1 MKVTFLRH
9 GFLASPYDHYESL
22 SLTQLSLIA
31 RQLVEPTIDVK
42 KLHES
47 IKHHHYSNQSFD
59 TVLVSPSQRAKDTAA
74 SLMAARLL
82 AQHHQVIEVLRE
94 ILFDPAMLV
103 SEKEYQQNGLAI
115 LRERLFL
122 ALATDQNFETGT
134 QVVQRVKIF
143 ATLLQKLHADSI
155 LVVTHGFLL
164 RYLDIYF
171 RQRSTDFSFSALRK
185 AKNYDYLTGFSVS
198 ID

>member
-1 MKVTFLRH
+1 MNVTFLRH

-31 RQLVEPTIDVK
+31 RQLVEPTIDMK

-59 TVLVSPSQRAKDTAA
+59 AVLVSPSQRAKDTAA
-74 SLMAARLL
+74 TLMTVHSM

-94 ILFDPAMLV
+94 ILFDPAKLV

-115 LRERLFL
+115 LRERLFV

-134 QVVQRVKIF
+134 QVVQRVRIF
-143 ATLLQKLHADSI
+143 ATLLQKLDAESV

-171 RQRSTDFSFSALRK
+171 RQRSTDFSLLALRR
-185 AKNYDYLTGFSVS
+185 ARNYDYLTGFSVS